1 MKPLVLLAS
10 AVFVAACDDERASLP
25 SAPSEVAP
33 NAVAAYLAVS
43 SPTPSAGERVTVT
56 VRARRGSAVG
66 PIGSFTVRLA
76 YDTTRLRYVESAR
89 AARGMVLANGSVR
102 GVVKGAGA
110 SAEGFSDDELLTST
124 FLVLAG
130 GEALASLALEV
141 PELNSVS
148 FEDQRAAMR
157 VEKRLFRDE
166 TRK

>member
-1 MKPLVLLAS
+1 
-10 AVFVAACDDERASLP
+10 
-25 SAPSEVAP
+25 
-33 NAVAAYLAVS
+33 
-43 SPTPSAGERVTVT
+43 
-56 VRARRGSAVG
+56 
-66 PIGSFTVRLA
+66 
-76 YDTTRLRYVESAR
+76 
-89 AARGMVLANGSVR
+89 MVLANGSVR